1 MNKII
6 KYFEENNF
14 HFEGYL
20 IQFEQNGEQNNQQNH
35 SIN

>member
-1 MNKII
+1 MNKIVKQI
-6 KYFEENNF
+6 EENNF

-20 IQFEQNGEQNNQQNH
+20 NQFEWNDEQDNQQNH